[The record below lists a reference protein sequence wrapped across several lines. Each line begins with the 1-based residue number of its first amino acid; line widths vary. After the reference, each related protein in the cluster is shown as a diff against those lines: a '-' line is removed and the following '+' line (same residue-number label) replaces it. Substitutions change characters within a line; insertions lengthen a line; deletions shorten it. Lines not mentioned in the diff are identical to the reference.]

1 MPQHPDDEFLA
12 AENLTIP
19 VSGEL
24 TIPLH
29 TEDVV
34 ISRRKLE
41 RAVVRVATVTR
52 NHEQLVDEELVH
64 EYVEV
69 EHVPIGRV
77 VDAMPAVRVEGDV
90 TIMPVVEEILVVER
104 RLILKEEVRIRRVRI
119 TEHHLETITLREQE
133 AIVTRI
139 QAGKPNANPST
150 MLSSPEPFINHK
162 DQSK

>member
-1 MPQHPDDEFLA
+1 MPQHPDNELLV

-19 VSGEL
+19 ASEEL

-34 ISRRKLE
+34 VSRRKLE

-52 NHEQLVDEELVH
+52 NREQQVDEELIH
-64 EYVEV
+64 ERVEV
-69 EHVPIGRV
+69 EHVPIGLMI
-77 VDAMPAVRVEGDV
+77 DAVPAVRVEGDV
-90 TIMPVVEEILVVER
+90 TIMPVVEEILVVEH
-104 RLILKEEVRIRRVRI
+104 RLILKEEVRIRRVRT

-139 QAGKPNANPST
+139 PAGAQNAGTPK
-150 MLSSPEPFINHK
+150 LSSPEAIVTNK
-162 DQSK
+162 DQIK